1 MLDRLNRS
9 PAWLA
14 VLAGVA
20 FLAACGGSSS
30 SADAAPAGS
39 ASGSPAGAGA
49 TRSAATSGSTGA
61 SAAADTVAPTGMQVA
76 HLTVGGHAVTAE
88 VADNDQTRTR
98 GLMSRDSLPP
108 DHGMLFVYPEE
119 QTLSFWMRNTK
130 IPLDI
135 AFVNQKGVIVD
146 IQHMQAESDDLH
158 TSSRPAM
165 YALEMA
171 EGWFAAHDVKAGD
184 NVTF

>member
-1 MLDRLNRS
+1 MLERSNRS

-14 VLAGVA
+14 LLACA
-20 FLAACGGSSS
+20 ALAAACGGGSS

-39 ASGSPAGAGA
+39 ASRTP
-49 TRSAATSGSTGA
+49 AATGAAVTAGSGGA
-61 SAAADTVAPTGMQVA
+61 PAAAVTDTVGPSGLQET
-76 HLTVGGHAVTAE
+76 HLTVGGHPVTAE
-88 VADNDQTRTR
+88 VADNDASRTR
-98 GLMSRDSLPP
+98 GLMDRDSLPP
-108 DHGMLFVYPEE
+108 DHGMLFVYPQE

-135 AFVNQKGVIVD
+135 AFIGQNGAIVD

-158 TSSRPAM
+158 SSSRPAM

-171 EGWFAAHDVKAGD
+171 SGWFAAHDVKVGD
-184 NVTF
+184 VVTF

>member
-1 MLDRLNRS
+1 MLDRSNRS

-14 VLAGVA
+14 LLAGVA
-20 FLAACGGSSS
+20 FLAACGGSSG

-39 ASGSPAGAGA
+39 GSGSPAGAGA
-49 TRSAATSGSTGA
+49 TPSAASSGSTG
-61 SAAADTVAPTGMQVA
+61 AADTVAPTGMQVA

-88 VADNDQTRTR
+88 VADNDQTRAR
-98 GLMSRDSLPP
+98 GLMNRDSLAP

-119 QTLSFWMRNTK
+119 QTLSFWMRNTR

-135 AFVNQKGVIVD
+135 AFMDQEGVIVD

-158 TSSRPAM
+158 SSSRPAM

-171 EGWFAAHDVKAGD
+171 SGWFAAHDVKVGD
-184 NVTF
+184 VVTF